1 MLYNYNLEKKTLQ
14 VDFLK
19 LKKSHDQY
27 LFLFYNIIVL
37 KTKKLLISTHPE
49 PLENQSILQKILFIQ
64 TWHNKFDSLSKT
76 SIHGLGI

>member
-49 PLENQSILQKILFIQ
+49 RLENQSILQKNTF
-64 TWHNKFDSLSKT
+64 HPNMA
-76 SIHGLGI
+76 